1 MIQDLV
7 KQRKELG
14 ISVRGFSNIIGYSA
28 VWIYKVEQGETRVS
42 KEFLKSYKN
51 GIKKVLDLY
60 KKGV

>member
-1 MIQDLV
+1 MIQELV
-7 KQRKELG
+7 KQRKSLD
-14 ISVRGFSNIIGYSA
+14 ISARKFSKIIGYSA

-42 KEFLKSYKN
+42 KEFIKAYKN